1 MEGYD
6 DFHTMM
12 EIYILWTQTATWL
25 LDSKCKPQ
33 MKKWY
38 TLIGPESDS
47 YGTAPAQ
54 LSITYFSGAQAIAQ
68 EAEIEDDTTLA
79 DLVDLSQ
86 HNDDVIEDALEDAL
100 AEYDNGD
107 GGSETTEEEI
117 AEETEGGLLPFVS
130 PVFTIAMIAIAGL
143 VASLQGRK
151 DQARI
156 ETLR

>member
-1 MEGYD
+1 MDLNPIPTE
-6 DFHTMM
+6 
-12 EIYILWTQTATWL
+12 LRL
-25 LDSKCKPQ
+25 LNFRLPTSLAHKRLR
-33 MKKWY
+33 KKLKLRM
-38 TLIGPESDS
+38 T
-47 YGTAPAQ
+47 
-54 LSITYFSGAQAIAQ
+54 
-68 EAEIEDDTTLA
+68 TTLA

-107 GGSETTEEEI
+107 GGSETTEEET

-151 DQARI
+151 D
-156 ETLR
+156 